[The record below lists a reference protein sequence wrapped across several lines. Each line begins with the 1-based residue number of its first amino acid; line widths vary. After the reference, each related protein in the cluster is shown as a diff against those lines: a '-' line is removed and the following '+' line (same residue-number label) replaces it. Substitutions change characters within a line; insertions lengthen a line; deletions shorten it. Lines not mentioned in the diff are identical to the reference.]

1 MYYWEKEIEAL
12 AAELEAKGGKLQS
25 CFGNK
30 KSAIYHELAALRV
43 AGLAEGASTF
53 ECNYCGEEFPV
64 SSAMPAVRGGVPVI
78 VDSGCL
84 IAGKLKRL

>member
-12 AAELEAKGGKLQS
+12 AAELEAKGGKLCS
-25 CFGNK
+25 CFGKNK
-30 KSAIYHELAALRV
+30 KAIYHTLAALRV
-43 AGLAEGASTF
+43 AGLSEGAVTF
-53 ECNYCGEEFPV
+53 ACNYCGEEFPV